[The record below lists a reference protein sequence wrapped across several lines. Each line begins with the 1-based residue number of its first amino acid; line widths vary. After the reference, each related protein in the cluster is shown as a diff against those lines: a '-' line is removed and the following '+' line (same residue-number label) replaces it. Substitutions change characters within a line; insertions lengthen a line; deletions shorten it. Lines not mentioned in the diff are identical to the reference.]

1 MKNPHPG
8 VCALAAVRCLVAHE
22 LNVLAL
28 VKGSE
33 RYVFVFDDESRAK
46 LIDSFRDLAANPH
59 LSLTWFDA
67 LVLTKKAREQE
78 ETETDETVN
87 GPRPRM

>member
-1 MKNPHPG
+1 M
-8 VCALAAVRCLVAHE
+8 AHE

-28 VKGSE
+28 VKGCE
-33 RYVFVFDDESRAK
+33 RYVFVFDDESRTK

-78 ETETDETVN
+78 ETEPDESAN
-87 GPRPRM
+87 EQRPRI

>member
-1 MKNPHPG
+1 
-8 VCALAAVRCLVAHE
+8 LAHE

-28 VKGSE
+28 VKGCE
-33 RYVFVFDDESRAK
+33 RYVFVFDDESRTK
-46 LIDSFRDLAANPH
+46 LIDSFRDLAANPN

-78 ETETDETVN
+78 DTEAEASADE
-87 GPRPRM
+87 PRPRM